1 MKRFAK
7 KLLLICSFAVF
18 LPCVDGAEIPIV
30 VETNLSLRVMAANLT
45 SGSNQAYEGP
55 GLRILQGLKPDIVAI
70 QEFNYSN
77 NSPAAFRAMVDLAF
91 GKEFTWFRESGATY
105 SIPNGII
112 SRFPIL
118 SSGSWE
124 DVDAG
129 VNDRGFAW
137 ARIDI
142 PGTNDLYVVS
152 VHLKASSGSDN
163 AARRFAEVTNLVNLV
178 TSNFPPQAWTIIAG
192 DCNIYDP
199 SELAYQHLANRFSDN
214 PIPTDAETGGDPD
227 TNLGRSERYDYVFP
241 SQGLAVRLVP
251 TVVGSRTFSK
261 GLVFDSR
268 IYVPLSD
275 VAPVLASDSSATGM
289 QHMGVVRS
297 FNVPYSVTN
306 YATPPTLFTQP
317 PSLSAAQGE
326 RVSLTVTAAGSPP
339 LAYQWR
345 FNSADL
351 AGAST
356 ATLVL
361 TNFQPVQAGRYS
373 VLVTNMAGTAASAEA
388 ILSLTIPPP
397 QFTFSKDGT
406 LSWRGLSNVV
416 YTVELKTNLADA
428 AWVLLGTTSSPDG
441 WLSFTNAATGPRAF
455 HRVSARH

>member
-1 MKRFAK
+1 M
-7 KLLLICSFAVF
+7 
-18 LPCVDGAEIPIV
+18 PIV
-30 VETNLSLRVMAANLT
+30 VETNLVLRVMAANLT

-55 GLRILQGLKPDIVAI
+55 GLRIFQGLKPDIVAI

-77 NSPAAFRAMVDLAF
+77 NSPAAFRTMVDLAL
-91 GKEFTWFRESGATY
+91 GKEFAWFRESGAGY

-163 AARRFAEVTNLVNLV
+163 PARRFAEATNLVNLI
-178 TSNFPPQAWTIIAG
+178 TSNFPPQAWTIVAG

-199 SELAYQHLANRFSDN
+199 SELAYQRLATRFSDN
-214 PIPTDAETGGDPD
+214 PVPTDAESAGDPD
-227 TNLGRSERYDYVFP
+227 TNLSRSERYDYVFP
-241 SQGLAVRLVP
+241 SQSLATKLVP
-251 TVVGSRTFSK
+251 TIVGTRTFSK

-268 IYVPLSD
+268 VYVPLSD
-275 VAPVLASDSSATGM
+275 VAPVLASDSGATGM

-306 YATPPTLFTQP
+306 YVTPPTVVIQP
-317 PSLSAAQGE
+317 ASQSAAQGAD
-326 RVSLTVTAAGSPP
+326 VSLTVAAAGSSR

-351 AGAST
+351 AGAT
-356 ATLVL
+356 ATTLL
-361 TNFQPVQAGRYS
+361 LANFQPAQAGRYS
-373 VLVTNMAGTAASAEA
+373 VLVTNLAGRAASADA
-388 ILSLTIPPP
+388 ILSLAIPAP
-397 QFTFSKDGT
+397 QFTVSKDGT
-406 LSWRGLSNVV
+406 LSWRGLSNVL

-428 AWVLLGTTSSPDG
+428 TWIALGTTISQDG
-441 WLSFTNAATGPRAF
+441 WLSLPNATARPRAF
-455 HRVSARH
+455 YRVSARQ